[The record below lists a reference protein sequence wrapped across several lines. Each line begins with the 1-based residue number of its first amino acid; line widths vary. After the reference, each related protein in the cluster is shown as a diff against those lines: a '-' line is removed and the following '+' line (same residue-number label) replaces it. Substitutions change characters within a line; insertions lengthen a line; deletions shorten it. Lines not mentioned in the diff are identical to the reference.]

1 MNEITMTE
9 PPQKTK
15 NSRGEFMASLTPKQI
30 VEELDKFIV
39 GQNNAKRAVAIAL
52 RNRWRR

>member
-9 PPQKTK
+9 PEPKIK
-15 NSRGEFMASLTPKQI
+15 DWRGEFMASLTPKQI

-39 GQNNAKRAVAIAL
+39 GQNNAKRAVAQATAS
-52 RNRWRR
+52 